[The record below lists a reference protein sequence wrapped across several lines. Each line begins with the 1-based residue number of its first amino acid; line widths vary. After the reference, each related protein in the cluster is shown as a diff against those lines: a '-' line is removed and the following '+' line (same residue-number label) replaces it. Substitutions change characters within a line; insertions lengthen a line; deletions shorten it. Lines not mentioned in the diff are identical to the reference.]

1 LLAVP
6 AEPGE
11 MTGKLAVNGPKKG
24 WFGVDLGPFCEQKS
38 QKIEAD
44 FEKIC

>member
-1 LLAVP
+1 VP

-24 WFGVDLGPFCEQKS
+24 WFGVEKGRFGAVLRTKIA
-38 QKIEAD
+38 KIEAD